1 MKGQSFAFKH
11 TTTQLFFNSK
21 FSDIKKLTT
30 IKKTIFITDENVFNC
45 HEKKFKGITTIILK
59 SGEDQKNQITIN
71 GIVGKL
77 IGMQADKSTILIGVG
92 GGVITD
98 ITGYV
103 ASIYMRGIEFGFIP
117 TTLLS
122 MVDACIGGKN
132 GINVGIY
139 KNMLG
144 CIKQPSFILYD
155 ISFLETLPLSEWQNG
170 FAEIIKHACIK
181 DAAMFTLLQQHTI
194 EYYQKNKKEL
204 SALIERNARIKIK
217 FVQTDEFE
225 KGERKLLN
233 FGHTI
238 GHAIENQYGI
248 SHGQAISIGMRYAA
262 QASESKIGFT
272 KTEAVIKLLEKYGL
286 PTTYTFNKEKVAAAM
301 MLDKKRKD
309 KLIDFVLLNKI
320 GKAVLYAVSVK
331 DLKKLI

>member
-1 MKGQSFAFKH
+1 MKGQSFRFKH

-30 IKKTIFITDENVFNC
+30 IKKAIFVTDENIFLC
-45 HEKKFKGITTIILK
+45 QEKKFKGLTTIVLK
-59 SGEDQKNQITIN
+59 SGEHQKNQITVSYLIE
-71 GIVGKL
+71 KL
-77 IGMQADKSTILIGVG
+77 IDMQADKSTILIGVG

-132 GINVGIY
+132 GINVGIF

-144 CIKQPSFILYD
+144 CIKQPSFIIYD
-155 ISFLETLPLSEWQNG
+155 ISFLETLPLCEWQNG

-181 DAAMFTLLQQHTI
+181 DAAIFASLQQHNI

-204 SALIERNARIKIK
+204 SALIERNANIKIK
-217 FVQTDEFE
+217 LVQLDEFE
-225 KGERKLLN
+225 KGDRKLLN

-238 GHAIENQYGI
+238 GHAIENQYSI
-248 SHGQAISIGMRYAA
+248 SHGQAISIGMKYAA
-262 QASESKIGFT
+262 QLSESKISFT
-272 KTEAVIKLLEKYGL
+272 KTEALINLLERYGL
-286 PTTYTFNKEKVAAAM
+286 PTAYTFNKEKVAAAM

-309 KLIDFVLLNKI
+309 KFIDFVLLNKI
-320 GKAVLYAVSVK
+320 GKAVLFPVSLK